1 MPGMSSR
8 RAPRWLGV
16 AFTVLAMLAGVSI
29 AAWSME
35 LPYFA
40 LSAGPVSD
48 VIDNVV
54 LLDGADGF
62 DTDGELMMLT
72 VSVQGVNAYEL
83 VAAAADPTIDLLRQE
98 RLRDPDESDEE
109 YRERGLQQMDQSKEN
124 AIAVALE
131 RVGGDLVIGSD
142 GVEVVDLVEGA
153 PAASVLE
160 VGDIVT
166 RVEGVEIF
174 VAQDIG
180 QQLADNVPGDS
191 VAITVQR
198 QGETLDLEIELTGAE
213 DDPNRALVGILAQ
226 TVNPQYPVDI
236 NSANVG
242 GPSAGLMY
250 ALGIIDVL
258 TPGNIT
264 NGHVVA
270 GTGTIAPDG
279 SVGGIGG
286 IRQKVVAAEAAGADI
301 VLVPASNY
309 EDALTAPADDIEIVA
324 VATIDEALSY
334 LESLPAA

>member
-1 MPGMSSR
+1 
-8 RAPRWLGV
+8 
-16 AFTVLAMLAGVSI
+16 MLAGVSI
-29 AAWSME
+29 AAWSLE

-54 LLDGADGF
+54 LLDGVDGF
-62 DTDGELMMLT
+62 DSGSELMMLT

-83 VAAAADPTIDLLRQE
+83 MAAAVDPTVDLLRQE

-160 VGDIVT
+160 IGDIIT
-166 RVEGVEIF
+166 RVEGASIS

-180 QQLADNVPGDS
+180 QQLADNAPGDL
-191 VAITVQR
+191 VAVTVQR
-198 QGETLDLEIELTGAE
+198 RGATLEVEIELTAAE
-213 DDPNRALVGILAQ
+213 DDPDRPLVGILAQ

-242 GPSAGLMY
+242 GPSAGMMY
-250 ALGIIDVL
+250 TLGIIDAL
-258 TPGNIT
+258 TPGDIT
-264 NGHVVA
+264 KGHVVA

-279 SVGGIGG
+279 SVGGVGG
-286 IRQKVVAAEAAGADI
+286 IRQKVVAAEAAGAEV

-309 EDALTAPADDIEIVA
+309 DDALTALAEDIEIVA
-324 VATIDEALSY
+324 VASIDDALSY